1 MLMRTAKKILAAAL
15 LLCLLPLAAGAET
28 VVTSFYPIWIFA
40 LNLCDGLEGV
50 EVRNLAAPETG
61 CLHDYQLSAGD
72 MRALAGADVFLING
86 AEMESYLAH
95 VFDALPA
102 LPVTDASAG
111 VTLLPSLTGET
122 THNPHIWLDAGNAVV
137 MVNNLAEGLMAA
149 MPERAEAIA
158 ANRDAY
164 TGRLLALD
172 GELKE
177 TLAPVAGG
185 KIVTFH
191 EAFPYF
197 AAAYGVEVAAVIAKE
212 PGEALSPR
220 ELAELINT
228 VRALG
233 CPPLFT
239 EPQYA
244 DTAARTVADETGAG
258 VWKLDPC
265 VTGPGEN
272 VPLTWYEDV
281 MRDNAATLLQALTPA
296 QGGGAAE

>member
-1 MLMRTAKKILAAAL
+1 MRFVKKLLAAVL
-15 LLCLLPLAAGAET
+15 LLCLVLPAAAAET
-28 VVTSFYPIWIFA
+28 VVTSFYPVWIFA

-86 AEMESYLAH
+86 AGMESYLAH
-95 VFDALPA
+95 VFEALPD
-102 LPVTDASAG
+102 LPVADASTG
-111 VTLLPSLTGET
+111 VKLLPSETGET
-122 THNPHIWLDAGNAVV
+122 EFNPHIWLDAENAVT

-149 MPERAEAIA
+149 MPDRAEAIS
-158 ANRDAY
+158 ANRDAFAA
-164 TGRLLALD
+164 RLAALD
-172 GELKE
+172 AELKE
-177 TLAPVAGG
+177 RLAPVAGRQ
-185 KIVTFH
+185 IITFH

-212 PGEALSPR
+212 PGDALSPR
-220 ELAELINT
+220 ELADLIAA
-228 VRALG
+228 VRKLD

-265 VTGPGEN
+265 VTGPGAD
-272 VPLTWYEDV
+272 VPLTYYEDV
-281 MRDNAATLLQALTPA
+281 MRRNAETLLQAL
-296 QGGGAAE
+296 GAEQ

>member
-1 MLMRTAKKILAAAL
+1 MRFLKTLTAL
-15 LLCLLPLAAGAET
+15 LLLLALAVPAGAET
-28 VVTSFYPIWIFA
+28 VVTSFYPVWIFA

-72 MRALAGADVFLING
+72 MRALAQADVFLING
-86 AEMESYLAH
+86 AEMESYLTH
-95 VFDALPA
+95 VFDALPD
-102 LPVTDASAG
+102 LPVVDASAG
-111 VTLLPSLTGET
+111 VKLLPSETGET
-122 THNPHIWLDAGNAVV
+122 THNPHIWLDAENAVV

-149 MPERAEAIA
+149 MPDRAEAIA

-164 TGRLLALD
+164 TARLTALD

-177 TLAPVAGG
+177 TLAPVAGR

-197 AAAYGVEVAAVIAKE
+197 AAAYGLEVAAVIAKE
-212 PGEALSPR
+212 PGDALSPR
-220 ELAELINT
+220 ELAELIGT
-228 VRALG
+228 VRDLD

-258 VWKLDPC
+258 VWQLDPC
-265 VTGPGEN
+265 VTGPADQ
-272 VPLTWYEDV
+272 VPLTFYEDV
-281 MRDNAATLLQALTPA
+281 MRRNAETLLQAFGL
-296 QGGGAAE
+296 GE